1 MARVRTAP
9 EKLRILLLDGPNLNL
24 LGERETQIYGKL
36 TLDGLVALVRKRAGE
51 HGVELIDHQSNHEG
65 QLIDWIHEYGSSAAG
80 AKRVSGILLNPGAL
94 THYSYALRDAISAVA
109 VPTLE
114 VHLSNIH
121 AREEFRRHS
130 VVAPVCIG
138 QIGGLGTDS
147 YLLALDALV
156 RRAKK

>member
-1 MARVRTAP
+1 M
-9 EKLRILLLDGPNLNL
+9 LLLNGPNLNL

-36 TLDGLVALVRKRAGE
+36 TLEGLVELVRLRAGE
-51 HGVELIDHQSNHEG
+51 HRVELIDHQSNHEG
-65 QLIDWIHEYGSSAAG
+65 QLIDWIHHYGSLSAG
-80 AKRVSGILLNPGAL
+80 ADRVAGILINPGAL
-94 THYSYALRDAISAVA
+94 THYSYALRDAISAVS

-138 QIGGLGTDS
+138 QIGGLGADS